1 MYDFTVKGTEKVHVL
16 IQALSV
22 LNVTRV
28 DLEVDGMLGEH
39 NVDILL
45 EGGDP
50 DATVEA
56 TFGEDQ
62 GGMDFYFARD
72 LAGIAFMHMV
82 RDVAG
87 DDWAEDFGG
96 GAVMKLR
103 YDEEDSEWEVV
114 FITTK
119 RVVEDEDT
127 THVAAI
133 LDREGRVLPT

>member
-16 IQALSV
+16 VQALSD

-28 DLEVDGMLGEH
+28 DAEVDGMLGEH
-39 NVDILL
+39 NVDLVV
-45 EGGDP
+45 EGGDR
-50 DATVEA
+50 DVTVEA

-72 LAGIAFMHMV
+72 LAGITFMHMV

-87 DDWAEDFGG
+87 EDWAEDYGG
-96 GAVMKLR
+96 GAVMKLV
-103 YDEEDSEWEVV
+103 YDEEEGEWEVV

-119 RVVEDEDT
+119 RVVEDVDT
-127 THVAAI
+127 THVSAV